1 MSEEAT
7 RILALE
13 ARLDDVQAT
22 LMAHDLL
29 VRALLAHLAVAEPE
43 AWRQIGER
51 LTKLKAFREGGGGG
65 ELPREVA
72 EEIALTLADITRTV
86 ATRRG
91 G

>member
-1 MSEEAT
+1 MSEDTT

-13 ARLDDVQAT
+13 ARLDDVQAS

-43 AWRQIGER
+43 AFRQVAER
-51 LTKLKAFREGGGGG
+51 VGGLKVYREGGAGG

-72 EEIALTLADITRTV
+72 EEVAEILGEITRTV
-86 ATRRG
+86 AARR
-91 G
+91 